1 MLRVCVLLTAS
12 TAVALLA
19 PHGGSSSPQRR
30 AASARRAPRRV
41 ALRSAAFDSEA
52 WLSTRPIAALLA
64 GESAGSGRVARPL
77 GVPPLEA
84 QTAPDRAQMA
94 KVVDWLGDRMQ
105 NLSPD
110 ADDDDEDLELYDEFI
125 EEGRK
130 MLAVSA
136 TRLVAGATA
145 DEVSEDV
152 WTEVADL
159 LTKGE
164 AESGILVG
172 LPGFAGSAA
181 AFVDSE
187 LLAPLRWMGFQVE
200 AEAFTAADGAPFP
213 VVRLLLCPAASAAP
227 SEDDEEWRERMNK
240 LIDDI

>member
-1 MLRVCVLLTAS
+1 MDFHDSLILQNAKRDVLL
-12 TAVALLA
+12 AVGNSAE
-19 PHGGSSSPQRR
+19 HGGGGPKHVRRSSLAAKSGRPEDVAVTTEGVR
-30 AASARRAPRRV
+30 ATLEDLGWAK
-41 ALRSAAFDSEA
+41 ALRLAVYARQRVEDEA
-52 WLSTRPIAALLA
+52 
-64 GESAGSGRVARPL
+64 
-77 GVPPLEA
+77 
-84 QTAPDRAQMA
+84 RA
-94 KVVDWLGDRMQ
+94 
-105 NLSPD
+105 D